1 MRKKELFYIIF
12 ALFGV
17 SCYITAQNTSKVA
30 SHTFV
35 VDGDL
40 PIPTEK
46 KELRS
51 GEEIAKSW
59 AEHEHTGRVVAKSW
73 GDKSLYQAGKWKKY
87 RIGRGEERKDTVV
100 YESGTSLFYNCMVE
114 AYAGHYSVILSPDA
128 IWTLI
133 SQGFCHHISLNTE
146 KLKDK
151 IVNHEGKMEISVI
164 SEHDLYSPLM
174 DWDTLLNGF
183 EIQIAEN
190 TKGNIADIMRAD
202 FSTTGN
208 TERIT
213 SQVTLM
219 SAVKSYFDFA
229 AIHTICGIPTI
240 TIEGTS
246 DDWRKIIKKVES
258 LRDYDLGWW
267 VDDLKP
273 ILQEFVNAS
282 EGNVNKD
289 FWQNIVKKDRP
300 ESMKNGAGCGVK
312 DATKFDGW
320 FLKFMPFDKDGRTP
334 DAVVYGRNDM
344 LPSVVSAPFTY
355 IVKDATGNI
364 ISKTPMEIMSGFV
377 GIDVNENT
385 YTMRPQIGWM
395 VSESNPKSFID
406 KAYECYNSLKTIRVS
421 KIPEELKKIE
431 HLEMLFLEFTG
442 EVVIPEWMD
451 KLNIDYIEIK
461 GNIPPELEEKIKKRF
476 SDREVTINKA
486 NVIISS
492 KEK

>member
-1 MRKKELFYIIF
+1 MKKLICFIVTILSASSYMI
-12 ALFGV
+12 
-17 SCYITAQNTSKVA
+17 AQNTSMMA

-87 RIGRGEERKDTVV
+87 RIGRGEGRRDTVV

-164 SEHDLYSPLM
+164 SEYDLYSPLM

-240 TIEGTS
+240 TIEGTP

-258 LRDYDLGWW
+258 LRDYDLSWW

-289 FWQNIVKKDRP
+289 FWQNITKKDRP

-385 YTMRPQIGWM
+385 YTMRPHIGWM
-395 VSESNPKSFID
+395 ASEKNNKGIAE
-406 KAYECYNSLKTIRVS
+406 KIQNSMGIIRVDR
-421 KIPEELKKIE
+421 IPEELKEIE
-431 HLEMLFLEFTG
+431 HLEDLTLEFTN
-442 EVVIPEWMD
+442 EIVIPEWMD
-451 KLNIDYIEIK
+451 TVKIDYLTLK
-461 GNIPPELEEKIKKRF
+461 GNITPELGENLKKRF
-476 SDREVTINKA
+476 YDREVNVHETNVTIS
-486 NVIISS
+486 V
-492 KEK
+492 KE

>member
-1 MRKKELFYIIF
+1 MKKLLCFIVIM
-12 ALFGV
+12 LSV
-17 SCYITAQNTSKVA
+17 SGYMIAQNTSKVA
-30 SHTFV
+30 SRTFV

-51 GEEIAKSW
+51 EEEIAKSW

-87 RIGRGEERKDTVV
+87 RIGRGEERRDTVV

-164 SEHDLYSPLM
+164 SEYDLYSPLM
-174 DWDTLLNGF
+174 DWDTLLNDF
-183 EIQIAEN
+183 DIQIAEN

-240 TIEGTS
+240 TIEGTP

-258 LRDYDLGWW
+258 LRDYDLSWW

-385 YTMRPQIGWM
+385 YTMRPHIGWM
-395 VSESNPKSFID
+395 VSEKNNKGIAE
-406 KAYECYNSLKTIRVS
+406 KIQNSMEIIRVDR
-421 KIPEELKKIE
+421 IPEELKEIE
-431 HLEMLFLEFTG
+431 HLEDLTLEFTN
-442 EVVIPEWMD
+442 EIVIPEWMD
-451 KLNIDYIEIK
+451 TVKIDYLTLK
-461 GNIPPELEEKIKKRF
+461 GNITPELGENLKKRF
-476 SDREVTINKA
+476 YDREVNVHETNVTIS
-486 NVIISS
+486 V
-492 KEK
+492 KE

>member
-1 MRKKELFYIIF
+1 MKKLICFIVTT
-12 ALFGV
+12 LSV
-17 SCYITAQNTSKVA
+17 SGYMIAQNTSMVA

-87 RIGRGEERKDTVV
+87 RIGRGEERRDTVV

-164 SEHDLYSPLM
+164 SEYDLYSPLM

-183 EIQIAEN
+183 DIQIAEN

-240 TIEGTS
+240 TIEGTP

-258 LRDYDLGWW
+258 LRNYDLGWW

-334 DAVVYGRNDM
+334 DTVVYGRNDM

-385 YTMRPQIGWM
+385 YTMRPHIGWM
-395 VSESNPKSFID
+395 VSEKNNKGIAE
-406 KAYECYNSLKTIRVS
+406 KIQNSMGIIRVDR
-421 KIPEELKKIE
+421 IPEELKEIE
-431 HLEMLFLEFTG
+431 HLEDLTLEFTNDI
-442 EVVIPEWMD
+442 VIPEWMD
-451 KLNIDYIEIK
+451 TVKIDYLTLK
-461 GNIPPELEEKIKKRF
+461 GNITPELVENLKKRF
-476 SDREVTINKA
+476 YDKEVNVHETNVTIS
-486 NVIISS
+486 V
-492 KEK
+492 KE

>member
-1 MRKKELFYIIF
+1 M
-12 ALFGV
+12 
-17 SCYITAQNTSKVA
+17 VA

-87 RIGRGEERKDTVV
+87 RIGRGEGRRDTVV

-164 SEHDLYSPLM
+164 SEYDLYSPLM

-240 TIEGTS
+240 TIEGTP

-258 LRDYDLGWW
+258 LRNYDLGWW

-334 DAVVYGRNDM
+334 DTVVYGRNDM

-355 IVKDATGNI
+355 VVKDSTGNI
-364 ISKTPMEIMSGFV
+364 FSKTPMEIMSGFV
-377 GIDVNENT
+377 GIDVNEKT
-385 YTMRPQIGWM
+385 YTMRPHIGWM
-395 VSESNPKSFID
+395 VSEKNNKGIAE
-406 KAYECYNSLKTIRVS
+406 KIQNSMGIIRVDR
-421 KIPEELKKIE
+421 IPEELKEIE
-431 HLEMLFLEFTG
+431 HLEDLTLEFTNDI
-442 EVVIPEWMD
+442 VIPEWMD
-451 KLNIDYIEIK
+451 TVKIDYLTLK
-461 GNIPPELEEKIKKRF
+461 GNITPELGENLKKRF
-476 SDREVTINKA
+476 YDREVNVHETNVTIS
-486 NVIISS
+486 V
-492 KEK
+492 KE

>member
-1 MRKKELFYIIF
+1 MKKLICFIVTI
-12 ALFGV
+12 LSV
-17 SCYITAQNTSKVA
+17 SGYMIAQNTSMVA

-87 RIGRGEERKDTVV
+87 RIGRGEERRDTVV

-164 SEHDLYSPLM
+164 SEYDLYSPHM

-183 EIQIAEN
+183 DIQIAEN

-240 TIEGTS
+240 TIEGTP

-300 ESMKNGAGCGVK
+300 ESMKNGAGCGVG
-312 DATKFDGW
+312 AIFH
-320 FLKFMPFDKDGRTP
+320 FLDIANQF
-334 DAVVYGRNDM
+334 AVFGSQRS
-344 LPSVVSAPFTY
+344 LPQQVAKAVQL
-355 IVKDATGNI
+355 
-364 ISKTPMEIMSGFV
+364 
-377 GIDVNENT
+377 EN
-385 YTMRPQIGWM
+385 P
-395 VSESNPKSFID
+395 
-406 KAYECYNSLKTIRVS
+406 C
-421 KIPEELKKIE
+421 IP
-431 HLEMLFLEFTG
+431 
-442 EVVIPEWMD
+442 
-451 KLNIDYIEIK
+451 
-461 GNIPPELEEKIKKRF
+461 
-476 SDREVTINKA
+476 
-486 NVIISS
+486 
-492 KEK
+492 

>member
-1 MRKKELFYIIF
+1 M
-12 ALFGV
+12 
-17 SCYITAQNTSKVA
+17 VA

-87 RIGRGEERKDTVV
+87 RIGRGEERRDTVV

-164 SEHDLYSPLM
+164 SEYDLYSPLM

-183 EIQIAEN
+183 DIQIAEN

-240 TIEGTS
+240 TIEGTP

-334 DAVVYGRNDM
+334 DTVVYGRNDM

-355 IVKDATGNI
+355 VVKDSTGNI
-364 ISKTPMEIMSGFV
+364 FSKTPMEIMSGFV
-377 GIDVNENT
+377 GIDVNEKT
-385 YTMRPQIGWM
+385 YTMRPHIGWM
-395 VSESNPKSFID
+395 VSEKNNKGIAE
-406 KAYECYNSLKTIRVS
+406 KIQNSMGIIRVDR
-421 KIPEELKKIE
+421 IPEELKEIE
-431 HLEMLFLEFTG
+431 HLEDLTLEFTN
-442 EVVIPEWMD
+442 EIVIPEWMD
-451 KLNIDYIEIK
+451 TVKIDYLTLK
-461 GNIPPELEEKIKKRF
+461 GNITPELVENLKKRF
-476 SDREVTINKA
+476 YDREVNVHETNVTIS
-486 NVIISS
+486 V
-492 KEK
+492 KE

>member
-1 MRKKELFYIIF
+1 MKKLICFIVTI
-12 ALFGV
+12 LSV
-17 SCYITAQNTSKVA
+17 SSYMIAQNTSMVA

-87 RIGRGEERKDTVV
+87 RIGRGEERRDTVV

-164 SEHDLYSPLM
+164 SEYDLYSPLM

-240 TIEGTS
+240 TIEGTP

-385 YTMRPQIGWM
+385 YTMRPHIGWM
-395 VSESNPKSFID
+395 VSEKNNKGIAE
-406 KAYECYNSLKTIRVS
+406 KIQNSMGIIRVDR
-421 KIPEELKKIE
+421 IPEELKEIE
-431 HLEMLFLEFTG
+431 HLEDLTLEFTN
-442 EVVIPEWMD
+442 EIVIPEWMD
-451 KLNIDYIEIK
+451 TVKIDYLTLK
-461 GNIPPELEEKIKKRF
+461 GNITPELGENLKKRF
-476 SDREVTINKA
+476 YDKEVNVHETNVTIS
-486 NVIISS
+486 V
-492 KEK
+492 KE

>member
-1 MRKKELFYIIF
+1 MLS
-12 ALFGV
+12 V
-17 SCYITAQNTSKVA
+17 SGYMIAQNTSKVA

-51 GEEIAKSW
+51 EEEIAKSW

-87 RIGRGEERKDTVV
+87 RIGRGEERRDTVV

-164 SEHDLYSPLM
+164 SEYDLYSPLM
-174 DWDTLLNGF
+174 NWDTLLNGF
-183 EIQIAEN
+183 DIQIAEN

-240 TIEGTS
+240 TIEGTP

-258 LRDYDLGWW
+258 LRDYDLSWW

-385 YTMRPQIGWM
+385 YTMRPHIGWM
-395 VSESNPKSFID
+395 VSEKNNKGIAE
-406 KAYECYNSLKTIRVS
+406 KIQNSMEIIRVDR
-421 KIPEELKKIE
+421 IPEELKEIE
-431 HLEMLFLEFTG
+431 HLEDLTLEFTN
-442 EVVIPEWMD
+442 EIVIPEWMD
-451 KLNIDYIEIK
+451 TVKIDYLTLK
-461 GNIPPELEEKIKKRF
+461 GNITPELGENLKKRF
-476 SDREVTINKA
+476 YDREVNVHETNVTIS
-486 NVIISS
+486 V
-492 KEK
+492 KE

>member
-1 MRKKELFYIIF
+1 MI
-12 ALFGV
+12 
-17 SCYITAQNTSKVA
+17 AQNTSMVA

-46 KELRS
+46 KDLRS

-87 RIGRGEERKDTVV
+87 RIGRGEEHRDTVV

-190 TKGNIADIMRAD
+190 TKGNIADFMRAD

-240 TIEGTS
+240 TIEGTP

-385 YTMRPQIGWM
+385 YTMRPHIGWM
-395 VSESNPKSFID
+395 VSEKNNKGIAE
-406 KAYECYNSLKTIRVS
+406 KIQNSMGIIRVDR
-421 KIPEELKKIE
+421 IPEELKEIE
-431 HLEMLFLEFTG
+431 HLEDLTLEFTN
-442 EVVIPEWMD
+442 EIVIPEWMD
-451 KLNIDYIEIK
+451 TVKIDYLTLK
-461 GNIPPELEEKIKKRF
+461 GNITPELGENLKKRF
-476 SDREVTINKA
+476 YDREVNVHETI
-486 NVIISS
+486 VTISV
-492 KEK
+492 KE

>member
-1 MRKKELFYIIF
+1 MKKLICFIVTI
-12 ALFGV
+12 LSV
-17 SCYITAQNTSKVA
+17 SSYMIAQNTSMMA

-87 RIGRGEERKDTVV
+87 RIGRGEERRDTVV

-164 SEHDLYSPLM
+164 SEYDLYSPLM

-183 EIQIAEN
+183 DIQIAEN

-213 SQVTLM
+213 SQVMLM

-240 TIEGTS
+240 TIEGTP

-334 DAVVYGRNDM
+334 DTVVYGRNDM

-377 GIDVNENT
+377 GIDVNEKT
-385 YTMRPQIGWM
+385 YTMRPHIGWM
-395 VSESNPKSFID
+395 VSEKNNKGIAE
-406 KAYECYNSLKTIRVS
+406 KIQNSMGIIRVDR
-421 KIPEELKKIE
+421 IPEELKEIE
-431 HLEMLFLEFTG
+431 HLEDLTLEFTN
-442 EVVIPEWMD
+442 EIVIPEWMD
-451 KLNIDYIEIK
+451 TVKIDYLTLK
-461 GNIPPELEEKIKKRF
+461 GNITPELGENLKKRF
-476 SDREVTINKA
+476 YDREVNVHETNVTIS
-486 NVIISS
+486 V
-492 KEK
+492 KE

>member
-1 MRKKELFYIIF
+1 MKKLICFIVTI
-12 ALFGV
+12 LSV
-17 SCYITAQNTSKVA
+17 SCYMIAQNTSMVA

-87 RIGRGEERKDTVV
+87 RIGRREERRDTVV

-164 SEHDLYSPLM
+164 SEYDLYSPLM

-183 EIQIAEN
+183 DIQIAEN

-213 SQVTLM
+213 SQVMLM

-240 TIEGTS
+240 TIEGTP

-258 LRDYDLGWW
+258 LRNYDLGWW

-300 ESMKNGAGCGVK
+300 ESMKKGAGCGVK

-385 YTMRPQIGWM
+385 YTMRPHIGWM
-395 VSESNPKSFID
+395 VSEKNNKGIAE
-406 KAYECYNSLKTIRVS
+406 KTQNSMGIIRVDR
-421 KIPEELKKIE
+421 IPEELKEIE
-431 HLEMLFLEFTG
+431 HLEDLTLEFTN
-442 EVVIPEWMD
+442 EIVIPEWMD
-451 KLNIDYIEIK
+451 TVKIDYLTLK
-461 GNIPPELEEKIKKRF
+461 GNITPELVENLKKRF
-476 SDREVTINKA
+476 YDREVNVHETNVTIS
-486 NVIISS
+486 V
-492 KEK
+492 KE

>member
-1 MRKKELFYIIF
+1 MI
-12 ALFGV
+12 
-17 SCYITAQNTSKVA
+17 AQNTSILA

-87 RIGRGEERKDTVV
+87 RIGRGEERRDTVV

-164 SEHDLYSPLM
+164 SEYDLYSPLM

-183 EIQIAEN
+183 DIQIAEN

-240 TIEGTS
+240 TIEGTP

-258 LRDYDLGWW
+258 LRNYDLGWW

-334 DAVVYGRNDM
+334 DAVVYGRNDI

-385 YTMRPQIGWM
+385 YTMRPHIGWM
-395 VSESNPKSFID
+395 VSEKNNKGIAE
-406 KAYECYNSLKTIRVS
+406 KIQNSMEIIRVDR
-421 KIPEELKKIE
+421 IPEELKEIE
-431 HLEMLFLEFTG
+431 HLEDLTLEFTN
-442 EVVIPEWMD
+442 EIVIPEWMD
-451 KLNIDYIEIK
+451 TVKIDYLTLK
-461 GNIPPELEEKIKKRF
+461 GNITPELGENLKKRF
-476 SDREVTINKA
+476 YDREVNVHETI
-486 NVIISS
+486 VTISV
-492 KEK
+492 KE

>member
-1 MRKKELFYIIF
+1 MKKLICFIVTI
-12 ALFGV
+12 LSV
-17 SCYITAQNTSKVA
+17 SCYMIAQNTSMVA

-87 RIGRGEERKDTVV
+87 RIGRGEGRRDTVV

-164 SEHDLYSPLM
+164 SEYDLYSPLM

-183 EIQIAEN
+183 DIQIAEN
-190 TKGNIADIMRAD
+190 TKGNID
-202 FSTTGN
+202 

-240 TIEGTS
+240 TIEGTP

-258 LRDYDLGWW
+258 LRNYDLGWW

-300 ESMKNGAGCGVK
+300 ESMKKGAGCGVK

-334 DAVVYGRNDM
+334 DTVVYGRNDM

-355 IVKDATGNI
+355 VVKDSTGNI
-364 ISKTPMEIMSGFV
+364 FSKTPMEIMSGFV
-377 GIDVNENT
+377 GIDVNEKT
-385 YTMRPQIGWM
+385 YTMRPHIGWM
-395 VSESNPKSFID
+395 VSEKNNKGIAE
-406 KAYECYNSLKTIRVS
+406 KIQNSMGIIRVDR
-421 KIPEELKKIE
+421 IPEELKEIE
-431 HLEMLFLEFTG
+431 HLEDLTLEFTNDI
-442 EVVIPEWMD
+442 VIPEWMD
-451 KLNIDYIEIK
+451 TVKIDYLTLK
-461 GNIPPELEEKIKKRF
+461 GNITPELVENLKKRF
-476 SDREVTINKA
+476 YDREVNVHETNVTIS
-486 NVIISS
+486 V
-492 KEK
+492 KE

>member
-1 MRKKELFYIIF
+1 MKKLICFIVTI
-12 ALFGV
+12 LSV
-17 SCYITAQNTSKVA
+17 SSYMIAQNTSMVA

-51 GEEIAKSW
+51 GEEIAQSW

-87 RIGRGEERKDTVV
+87 RIGRGEERRDTVV

-164 SEHDLYSPLM
+164 SEYDLYSPLM

-183 EIQIAEN
+183 DIQIAEN

-240 TIEGTS
+240 TIEGTP

-289 FWQNIVKKDRP
+289 FWQNIVKKDCP

-395 VSESNPKSFID
+395 VSEKNNKGIAE
-406 KAYECYNSLKTIRVS
+406 KIQNSMGIIRVDR
-421 KIPEELKKIE
+421 IPEELKEIE
-431 HLEMLFLEFTG
+431 HLEDLTLEFTN
-442 EVVIPEWMD
+442 EIVIPEWMD
-451 KLNIDYIEIK
+451 TVKIDYLTLK
-461 GNIPPELEEKIKKRF
+461 GNITPELVENLKKRF
-476 SDREVTINKA
+476 YDREVNVHETNVTIS
-486 NVIISS
+486 V
-492 KEK
+492 KE

>member
-1 MRKKELFYIIF
+1 MKKLICFIVTI
-12 ALFGV
+12 LSV
-17 SCYITAQNTSKVA
+17 SSYMIAQNTSMVA

-87 RIGRGEERKDTVV
+87 RIGRGEERRDTVV

-164 SEHDLYSPLM
+164 SEYDLYSPLM
-174 DWDTLLNGF
+174 DWDTLLNDF
-183 EIQIAEN
+183 DIQIAEN

-240 TIEGTS
+240 TIEGTP

-334 DAVVYGRNDM
+334 DTVVYGRNDM

-385 YTMRPQIGWM
+385 YTMRPHIGWM
-395 VSESNPKSFID
+395 VSEKNNKGIAE
-406 KAYECYNSLKTIRVS
+406 KIQNSMGIIRVDR
-421 KIPEELKKIE
+421 IPEELKEIE
-431 HLEMLFLEFTG
+431 HLEDLTLEFTNDI
-442 EVVIPEWMD
+442 VIPEWMD
-451 KLNIDYIEIK
+451 TVKIDYLTLK
-461 GNIPPELEEKIKKRF
+461 GNITPELGENLKKRF
-476 SDREVTINKA
+476 YDREVNVHETNVTIS
-486 NVIISS
+486 V
-492 KEK
+492 KE

>member
-1 MRKKELFYIIF
+1 MKKLLCFIVIM
-12 ALFGV
+12 LSV
-17 SCYITAQNTSKVA
+17 SGYMIAQNTSKVA

-51 GEEIAKSW
+51 EEEIAKSW

-87 RIGRGEERKDTVV
+87 RIGRGEGRRDTVV

-164 SEHDLYSPLM
+164 SEYDLYSPLM

-183 EIQIAEN
+183 DIQIAEN
-190 TKGNIADIMRAD
+190 TKGNIADFMRAD

-240 TIEGTS
+240 TIEGTP

-258 LRDYDLGWW
+258 LRDYDLSWW

-334 DAVVYGRNDM
+334 DTVVYGRNDM

-385 YTMRPQIGWM
+385 YTMRPHIGWM
-395 VSESNPKSFID
+395 VSEKNNKGIA
-406 KAYECYNSLKTIRVS
+406 KKIQNSMGIIRVDR
-421 KIPEELKKIE
+421 IPEELKEIE
-431 HLEMLFLEFTG
+431 HLEDLTLEFTNDI
-442 EVVIPEWMD
+442 VIPEWMD
-451 KLNIDYIEIK
+451 TVKIDYLTLK
-461 GNIPPELEEKIKKRF
+461 GNITPELVENLKKRF
-476 SDREVTINKA
+476 YDREVNVHETNVTIS
-486 NVIISS
+486 V
-492 KEK
+492 KE

>member
-1 MRKKELFYIIF
+1 MKKLICFIVTI
-12 ALFGV
+12 LSV
-17 SCYITAQNTSKVA
+17 SSYMIAQNTSMMA

-87 RIGRGEERKDTVV
+87 RIGRGEERRDTVV

-164 SEHDLYSPLM
+164 SEYDLYSPHM

-240 TIEGTS
+240 TIEGTP

-334 DAVVYGRNDM
+334 DTVVYGRNDM

-385 YTMRPQIGWM
+385 YTMRPHIGWM
-395 VSESNPKSFID
+395 VSEKNNKGIAE
-406 KAYECYNSLKTIRVS
+406 KIQNSMGIIRVDR
-421 KIPEELKKIE
+421 IPEELKEIE
-431 HLEMLFLEFTG
+431 HLEDLTFEFTN
-442 EVVIPEWMD
+442 EIVIPEWMD
-451 KLNIDYIEIK
+451 TVKIDYLTLK
-461 GNIPPELEEKIKKRF
+461 GNITPELVENLKKRF
-476 SDREVTINKA
+476 YDREVNVHETNVTIS
-486 NVIISS
+486 V
-492 KEK
+492 KE

>member
-1 MRKKELFYIIF
+1 MKKLICFIVTI
-12 ALFGV
+12 LSV
-17 SCYITAQNTSKVA
+17 SSYMIAQNTSMMA

-87 RIGRGEERKDTVV
+87 RIGRGEERRDTVV

-164 SEHDLYSPLM
+164 SEYDLYSPLM

-190 TKGNIADIMRAD
+190 TKGNIADFMRAD

-240 TIEGTS
+240 TIEGTP

-258 LRDYDLGWW
+258 LRDYDLSWW

-385 YTMRPQIGWM
+385 YTMRPHIGWM
-395 VSESNPKSFID
+395 VSEKNNKGIAE
-406 KAYECYNSLKTIRVS
+406 KIQNSMGIIRVDR
-421 KIPEELKKIE
+421 IPEELKDIE
-431 HLEMLFLEFTG
+431 HLEDLTLEFTN
-442 EVVIPEWMD
+442 EIVIPEWMD
-451 KLNIDYIEIK
+451 TVKIDYLTLK
-461 GNIPPELEEKIKKRF
+461 GNITPELGENLKKRF
-476 SDREVTINKA
+476 YDREVNVHETNVTIS
-486 NVIISS
+486 V
-492 KEK
+492 KE

>member
-1 MRKKELFYIIF
+1 MKKLICFIVTI
-12 ALFGV
+12 LSV
-17 SCYITAQNTSKVA
+17 SSYMIAQNTSMVA

-87 RIGRGEERKDTVV
+87 RIGRGEERRDTVV

-164 SEHDLYSPLM
+164 SEYDLYSPLM

-183 EIQIAEN
+183 DIQIAEN

-240 TIEGTS
+240 TIEGTP

-258 LRDYDLGWW
+258 LRNYDLGWW

-377 GIDVNENT
+377 GIDVNEKT
-385 YTMRPQIGWM
+385 YTMRPHIGWM
-395 VSESNPKSFID
+395 VSEKNNKGIAE
-406 KAYECYNSLKTIRVS
+406 KIQNSMGIIRVDR
-421 KIPEELKKIE
+421 IPEELKEIE
-431 HLEMLFLEFTG
+431 HLEDLTLEFTN
-442 EVVIPEWMD
+442 EIVIPEWMD
-451 KLNIDYIEIK
+451 TVKIDYLTLK
-461 GNIPPELEEKIKKRF
+461 GNITPELGENLKKRF
-476 SDREVTINKA
+476 YDREVNVHETNVTIS
-486 NVIISS
+486 V
-492 KEK
+492 KE

>member
-1 MRKKELFYIIF
+1 MKKLICFIVTI
-12 ALFGV
+12 LSV
-17 SCYITAQNTSKVA
+17 SSYMIAQNTSMVA

-87 RIGRGEERKDTVV
+87 RIGRGEERRDTVV

-164 SEHDLYSPLM
+164 SEYDLYSPLM

-183 EIQIAEN
+183 DIQIAKN

-240 TIEGTS
+240 TIEGTP

-258 LRDYDLGWW
+258 LRDYNLSWW

-282 EGNVNKD
+282 EGNINKD
-289 FWQNIVKKDRP
+289 FWQNIMKKDRP

-355 IVKDATGNI
+355 IIKDATGNI

-385 YTMRPQIGWM
+385 YTMRPHIGWM
-395 VSESNPKSFID
+395 VSEKNNKGIAE
-406 KAYECYNSLKTIRVS
+406 KIQNSMEIIRVDR
-421 KIPEELKKIE
+421 IPEELREIE
-431 HLEMLFLEFTG
+431 YLEDLTLEFTNDI
-442 EVVIPEWMD
+442 VIPEWMD
-451 KLNIDYIEIK
+451 TVKIDYLTLK
-461 GNIPPELEEKIKKRF
+461 GKITPELVENLKKRF
-476 SDREVTINKA
+476 YDREVNVHETNVTIS
-486 NVIISS
+486 V
-492 KEK
+492 KE

>member
-1 MRKKELFYIIF
+1 MKKLICFIVTI
-12 ALFGV
+12 LSV
-17 SCYITAQNTSKVA
+17 SGYMIAQNTSMVA

-87 RIGRGEERKDTVV
+87 RIGRGEERRDTVV

-164 SEHDLYSPLM
+164 SEYDLYSPLM

-240 TIEGTS
+240 TIEGTP

-258 LRDYDLGWW
+258 LRNYDLGWW

-377 GIDVNENT
+377 GIDVNEKT
-385 YTMRPQIGWM
+385 YTMRPHIGWM
-395 VSESNPKSFID
+395 VSEKNNKGIAE
-406 KAYECYNSLKTIRVS
+406 KIQNSMGIIRVDR
-421 KIPEELKKIE
+421 IPEELKEIE
-431 HLEMLFLEFTG
+431 HLEDLTLEFTNDI
-442 EVVIPEWMD
+442 VIPEWMD
-451 KLNIDYIEIK
+451 TVKIDYLTLK
-461 GNIPPELEEKIKKRF
+461 GNITPELVENLKKRF
-476 SDREVTINKA
+476 YDREVNVHETNVTIS
-486 NVIISS
+486 V
-492 KEK
+492 KE

>member
-1 MRKKELFYIIF
+1 MKKLICFIVTI
-12 ALFGV
+12 LSV
-17 SCYITAQNTSKVA
+17 SGYMIAQNTSMVA

-87 RIGRGEERKDTVV
+87 RIGRGEERRDTVV

-164 SEHDLYSPLM
+164 SEYDLYSPLM

-183 EIQIAEN
+183 DIQIAEN

-240 TIEGTS
+240 TIEGTP
-246 DDWRKIIKKVES
+246 DDWRKIIKN
-258 LRDYDLGWW
+258 
-267 VDDLKP
+267 
-273 ILQEFVNAS
+273 NAS

-300 ESMKNGAGCGVK
+300 ESMKKGAGCGVK

-334 DAVVYGRNDM
+334 DTVVYGRNDM

-355 IVKDATGNI
+355 HRLDGVREKQQRYCR
-364 ISKTPMEIMSGFV
+364 K
-377 GIDVNENT
+377 NT
-385 YTMRPQIGWM
+385 KFNG
-395 VSESNPKSFID
+395 
-406 KAYECYNSLKTIRVS
+406 
-421 KIPEELKKIE
+421 
-431 HLEMLFLEFTG
+431 
-442 EVVIPEWMD
+442 
-451 KLNIDYIEIK
+451 DYQ
-461 GNIPPELEEKIKKRF
+461 GG
-476 SDREVTINKA
+476 
-486 NVIISS
+486 
-492 KEK
+492 

>member
-1 MRKKELFYIIF
+1 MKKLICFIVTI
-12 ALFGV
+12 LSV
-17 SCYITAQNTSKVA
+17 SSYMIAQNTSMVA

-87 RIGRGEERKDTVV
+87 RIGRGEERRDTVV

-164 SEHDLYSPLM
+164 SEYDLYSPLM

-240 TIEGTS
+240 TIEGTP

-282 EGNVNKD
+282 EGNINKD
-289 FWQNIVKKDRP
+289 FWQNIMKKDRP

-385 YTMRPQIGWM
+385 YTMRPHIGWM
-395 VSESNPKSFID
+395 VSEKNNKGIAE
-406 KAYECYNSLKTIRVS
+406 KIQNSMGIIRVDR
-421 KIPEELKKIE
+421 IPEELKEIE
-431 HLEMLFLEFTG
+431 HLEDLTLEFTN
-442 EVVIPEWMD
+442 EIVIPEWMD
-451 KLNIDYIEIK
+451 TIKIDYLTLK
-461 GNIPPELEEKIKKRF
+461 GNITPELVENLKKRF
-476 SDREVTINKA
+476 YDREVNVHETNVTIS
-486 NVIISS
+486 V
-492 KEK
+492 KE

>member
-1 MRKKELFYIIF
+1 M
-12 ALFGV
+12 
-17 SCYITAQNTSKVA
+17 VA

-87 RIGRGEERKDTVV
+87 RIGRGEERRDTVV

-164 SEHDLYSPLM
+164 SEYDLYSPLM

-240 TIEGTS
+240 TIEGTP

-258 LRDYDLGWW
+258 LIDYDLGWW

-300 ESMKNGAGCGVK
+300 ESMKKGAGCGVK

-355 IVKDATGNI
+355 VVKDSTGNI
-364 ISKTPMEIMSGFV
+364 FSKTPMEIMSGFV

-385 YTMRPQIGWM
+385 YTMRPHIGWM
-395 VSESNPKSFID
+395 VSEKNNKGIAE
-406 KAYECYNSLKTIRVS
+406 KIQNSMGIIRVDR
-421 KIPEELKKIE
+421 IPEELKEIE
-431 HLEMLFLEFTG
+431 HLEDLTLEFTN
-442 EVVIPEWMD
+442 EIVIPEWMD
-451 KLNIDYIEIK
+451 TVKIDYLTLK
-461 GNIPPELEEKIKKRF
+461 GNITPELGENLKKRF
-476 SDREVTINKA
+476 YDREVNVHETNVTIS
-486 NVIISS
+486 V
-492 KEK
+492 KE

>member
-1 MRKKELFYIIF
+1 MKKLICFIVTILSASSYMI
-12 ALFGV
+12 
-17 SCYITAQNTSKVA
+17 AQNTSMVT

-73 GDKSLYQAGKWKKY
+73 GNKSLYQAGKWKKY
-87 RIGRGEERKDTVV
+87 RIGRGEERRDTVV

-164 SEHDLYSPLM
+164 SEYDLYSPLM

-183 EIQIAEN
+183 DIQIAEN

-240 TIEGTS
+240 TIEGTP

-385 YTMRPQIGWM
+385 YTMRPYIGWM
-395 VSESNPKSFID
+395 VSEKNNKGIAE
-406 KAYECYNSLKTIRVS
+406 KIQNSMGIIRVDR
-421 KIPEELKKIE
+421 IPEELKEIE
-431 HLEMLFLEFTG
+431 HLEDLTLEFTN
-442 EVVIPEWMD
+442 EIVIPEWMD
-451 KLNIDYIEIK
+451 TVKIDYLTLK
-461 GNIPPELEEKIKKRF
+461 GNITPELGENLKKRF
-476 SDREVTINKA
+476 YDREVNVHETNVTIS
-486 NVIISS
+486 V
-492 KEK
+492 KE

>member
-1 MRKKELFYIIF
+1 M
-12 ALFGV
+12 
-17 SCYITAQNTSKVA
+17 VA

-87 RIGRGEERKDTVV
+87 RIGRGEERRDTVV

-164 SEHDLYSPLM
+164 SEYDLYSPLM

-240 TIEGTS
+240 TIEGTP

-258 LRDYDLGWW
+258 LIDYDLGWW

-385 YTMRPQIGWM
+385 YTMRPHIGWM
-395 VSESNPKSFID
+395 VSEKNNKGIAE
-406 KAYECYNSLKTIRVS
+406 KIQNSMGIIRVDR
-421 KIPEELKKIE
+421 IPEELKEIE
-431 HLEMLFLEFTG
+431 HLEDLTLEFTN
-442 EVVIPEWMD
+442 EIVIPEWMD
-451 KLNIDYIEIK
+451 TVKIDYLTLK
-461 GNIPPELEEKIKKRF
+461 GNITPELGENLKKRF
-476 SDREVTINKA
+476 YDREVNVHETNVTIS
-486 NVIISS
+486 V
-492 KEK
+492 KE

>member
-1 MRKKELFYIIF
+1 MKKLLCFIVIM
-12 ALFGV
+12 LSV
-17 SCYITAQNTSKVA
+17 SGYMIAQNTSKVA

-51 GEEIAKSW
+51 EEEIAKSW
-59 AEHEHTGRVVAKSW
+59 SEHEHTGRVVAKSW

-87 RIGRGEERKDTVV
+87 RIGRGEERRDTVV

-164 SEHDLYSPLM
+164 SEYDLYSPHM
-174 DWDTLLNGF
+174 DWDTLINGF

-240 TIEGTS
+240 TIEGTP

-258 LRDYDLGWW
+258 LRDYDLSWW

-385 YTMRPQIGWM
+385 YTMRPHIGWM
-395 VSESNPKSFID
+395 VSEKNNKGIAE
-406 KAYECYNSLKTIRVS
+406 KLQNSMEIIRVDR
-421 KIPEELKKIE
+421 IPEELKEIE
-431 HLEMLFLEFTG
+431 HLEDLTLEFTN
-442 EVVIPEWMD
+442 EIVIPEWMD
-451 KLNIDYIEIK
+451 TVKIDYLTLK
-461 GNIPPELEEKIKKRF
+461 GNITPELGENLKKRF
-476 SDREVTINKA
+476 YDREVNVHETNVTIS
-486 NVIISS
+486 V
-492 KEK
+492 KE

>member
-1 MRKKELFYIIF
+1 MKKLLCFIVIM
-12 ALFGV
+12 LSV
-17 SCYITAQNTSKVA
+17 SGYMIAQNTSKVA

-51 GEEIAKSW
+51 EEEIAKSW

-87 RIGRGEERKDTVV
+87 RIGRGEERRDTVV

-164 SEHDLYSPLM
+164 SEYDLYSPLM
-174 DWDTLLNGF
+174 NWDTLLNGF
-183 EIQIAEN
+183 DIQIAEN

-240 TIEGTS
+240 TIEGTP

-258 LRDYDLGWW
+258 LRDYDLSWW

-385 YTMRPQIGWM
+385 YTMRPHIGWM
-395 VSESNPKSFID
+395 VSEKNNKGIAE
-406 KAYECYNSLKTIRVS
+406 KIQNSMEIIRVDR
-421 KIPEELKKIE
+421 IPEELKEIE
-431 HLEMLFLEFTG
+431 HLEDLTLEFTN
-442 EVVIPEWMD
+442 EIVIPEWMD
-451 KLNIDYIEIK
+451 TVKIDYLTLK
-461 GNIPPELEEKIKKRF
+461 GNITPELGENLKKRF
-476 SDREVTINKA
+476 YDREVNVHETNVTIS
-486 NVIISS
+486 V
-492 KEK
+492 KE

>member
-1 MRKKELFYIIF
+1 MKKLICFIVTI
-12 ALFGV
+12 LSV
-17 SCYITAQNTSKVA
+17 SSYMIAQNTSMVA

-87 RIGRGEERKDTVV
+87 RIGRGEGRRDTVV

-164 SEHDLYSPLM
+164 SEYDLYSPLM

-183 EIQIAEN
+183 DIQIAEN

-213 SQVTLM
+213 SQVMLM

-240 TIEGTS
+240 TIEGTP

-258 LRDYDLGWW
+258 LRNYDLGWW

-300 ESMKNGAGCGVK
+300 ESMKKGAGCGVK

-385 YTMRPQIGWM
+385 YTMRPHIGWM
-395 VSESNPKSFID
+395 VSEKNNKGIAE
-406 KAYECYNSLKTIRVS
+406 KTQNSMGIIRVDR
-421 KIPEELKKIE
+421 IPEELKEIE
-431 HLEMLFLEFTG
+431 HLEDLTLEFTN
-442 EVVIPEWMD
+442 EIVIPEWMD
-451 KLNIDYIEIK
+451 TVKIDYLTLK
-461 GNIPPELEEKIKKRF
+461 GNITPELVENLKKRF
-476 SDREVTINKA
+476 YDREVNVHETNVTIS
-486 NVIISS
+486 V
-492 KEK
+492 KE

>member
-1 MRKKELFYIIF
+1 
-12 ALFGV
+12 
-17 SCYITAQNTSKVA
+17 
-30 SHTFV
+30 
-35 VDGDL
+35 
-40 PIPTEK
+40 
-46 KELRS
+46 
-51 GEEIAKSW
+51 
-59 AEHEHTGRVVAKSW
+59 
-73 GDKSLYQAGKWKKY
+73 
-87 RIGRGEERKDTVV
+87 
-100 YESGTSLFYNCMVE
+100 MVE

-164 SEHDLYSPLM
+164 SEYDLYSPLM

-183 EIQIAEN
+183 EIQIAEK

-240 TIEGTS
+240 TIEGTP

-258 LRDYDLGWW
+258 LRDYDLSWW

-385 YTMRPQIGWM
+385 YTMRPHIGWM
-395 VSESNPKSFID
+395 VSEKNNKGIAE
-406 KAYECYNSLKTIRVS
+406 KIQNSMEIIRVDR
-421 KIPEELKKIE
+421 IPEELKEIE
-431 HLEMLFLEFTG
+431 HLEDLTLEFTN
-442 EVVIPEWMD
+442 EIVIPEWMD
-451 KLNIDYIEIK
+451 TVKIDYLTLK
-461 GNIPPELEEKIKKRF
+461 GNITPELGENLKKRF
-476 SDREVTINKA
+476 YDREVNVHETNVTIS
-486 NVIISS
+486 V
-492 KEK
+492 KE

>member
-1 MRKKELFYIIF
+1 MKKLICFIVTI
-12 ALFGV
+12 LSV
-17 SCYITAQNTSKVA
+17 SCYMIAQNTSMVA

-87 RIGRGEERKDTVV
+87 RIGRGEGRRDTVV

-164 SEHDLYSPLM
+164 SEYDLYSPLM

-183 EIQIAEN
+183 DIQIAEN

-240 TIEGTS
+240 TIEGTP

-258 LRDYDLGWW
+258 LRNYDLGWW

-334 DAVVYGRNDM
+334 DTVVYGRNDM

-355 IVKDATGNI
+355 VVKDSTGNI
-364 ISKTPMEIMSGFV
+364 FSKTPMEIMSGFV
-377 GIDVNENT
+377 GIDVNEKT
-385 YTMRPQIGWM
+385 YTMRPHIGWM
-395 VSESNPKSFID
+395 VSEKNNKGIAE
-406 KAYECYNSLKTIRVS
+406 KIQNSMGIIRVDR
-421 KIPEELKKIE
+421 IPEELKEIE
-431 HLEMLFLEFTG
+431 HLEDLTLEFTN
-442 EVVIPEWMD
+442 EIVIPEWMD
-451 KLNIDYIEIK
+451 TVKIDYLTLK
-461 GNIPPELEEKIKKRF
+461 GNITPELGENLKKRF
-476 SDREVTINKA
+476 YDREVNVHETI
-486 NVIISS
+486 VTISV
-492 KEK
+492 KE

>member
-1 MRKKELFYIIF
+1 MKKLICFIVTI
-12 ALFGV
+12 LSV
-17 SCYITAQNTSKVA
+17 SSYMIAQNTSMVA

-87 RIGRGEERKDTVV
+87 RIGRGEERRDTVV

-164 SEHDLYSPLM
+164 SEYDLYSPLM

-183 EIQIAEN
+183 DIQIAEN

-240 TIEGTS
+240 TIEGTP

-385 YTMRPQIGWM
+385 YTMRPHIGWM
-395 VSESNPKSFID
+395 VSEKNNKGIAE
-406 KAYECYNSLKTIRVS
+406 KIQNSMEIIRVDR
-421 KIPEELKKIE
+421 IPEELKEIE
-431 HLEMLFLEFTG
+431 HLEDLTLEFTN
-442 EVVIPEWMD
+442 EIVIPEWMD
-451 KLNIDYIEIK
+451 TVKIDYLTLK
-461 GNIPPELEEKIKKRF
+461 GNITPELVENLKKRF
-476 SDREVTINKA
+476 YDREVNVHETNVTIS
-486 NVIISS
+486 V
-492 KEK
+492 KE

>member
-87 RIGRGEERKDTVV
+87 RIGRGEERRDTVV

-164 SEHDLYSPLM
+164 SEYDLYSPLM

-183 EIQIAEN
+183 DIQIAEN

-240 TIEGTS
+240 TIEGTP

-385 YTMRPQIGWM
+385 YTMRPHIGWM
-395 VSESNPKSFID
+395 VSEKNNKGIAE
-406 KAYECYNSLKTIRVS
+406 KIQNSMEIIRVDR
-421 KIPEELKKIE
+421 IPEELKEIE
-431 HLEMLFLEFTG
+431 HLEDLTLEFTNDI
-442 EVVIPEWMD
+442 VIPEWMD
-451 KLNIDYIEIK
+451 TVKIDYLTLK
-461 GNIPPELEEKIKKRF
+461 GNITPELVENLKKRF
-476 SDREVTINKA
+476 YDKEVNVHETNVTIS
-486 NVIISS
+486 V
-492 KEK
+492 KE

>member
-1 MRKKELFYIIF
+1 MKKIFCIIF
-12 ALFGV
+12 AMLGI
-17 SCYITAQNTSKVA
+17 SGYMIAQNTSKVA

-51 GEEIAKSW
+51 EEEIAKSW

-87 RIGRGEERKDTVV
+87 RIGRGEGRRDTVV

-164 SEHDLYSPLM
+164 SEYDLYSPLM
-174 DWDTLLNGF
+174 NWDTLLNGF
-183 EIQIAEN
+183 DIQIAEN

-240 TIEGTS
+240 TIEGTP

-258 LRDYDLGWW
+258 LRDYDLSWW

-385 YTMRPQIGWM
+385 YTMRPHIGWM
-395 VSESNPKSFID
+395 VSEKNNKGIAE
-406 KAYECYNSLKTIRVS
+406 KIQNSMGIIRVDR
-421 KIPEELKKIE
+421 IPEELKEIE
-431 HLEMLFLEFTG
+431 HLEDLTLEFTNDI
-442 EVVIPEWMD
+442 VIPEWMD
-451 KLNIDYIEIK
+451 TVKIDYLTLK
-461 GNIPPELEEKIKKRF
+461 GNITPELGENLKKRF
-476 SDREVTINKA
+476 YDREVNVHETNVTIS
-486 NVIISS
+486 V
-492 KEK
+492 KE

>member
-1 MRKKELFYIIF
+1 
-12 ALFGV
+12 
-17 SCYITAQNTSKVA
+17 
-30 SHTFV
+30 
-35 VDGDL
+35 
-40 PIPTEK
+40 
-46 KELRS
+46 
-51 GEEIAKSW
+51 
-59 AEHEHTGRVVAKSW
+59 
-73 GDKSLYQAGKWKKY
+73 
-87 RIGRGEERKDTVV
+87 
-100 YESGTSLFYNCMVE
+100 MVE

-164 SEHDLYSPLM
+164 SEYDLYSPLM

-183 EIQIAEN
+183 DIQIAEN

-240 TIEGTS
+240 TIEGTP

-258 LRDYDLGWW
+258 LRDYDLSWW

-282 EGNVNKD
+282 EGNINKD
-289 FWQNIVKKDRP
+289 FWQNIMKKDRP

-355 IVKDATGNI
+355 IIKDATGNI

-377 GIDVNENT
+377 GIDVNEKT
-385 YTMRPQIGWM
+385 YTMRPHIGWM
-395 VSESNPKSFID
+395 VSEKNNKGIAE
-406 KAYECYNSLKTIRVS
+406 KIQNSMGIIRVDR
-421 KIPEELKKIE
+421 IPEELKEIE
-431 HLEMLFLEFTG
+431 HLEDLTLEFTNDI
-442 EVVIPEWMD
+442 VIPEWMD
-451 KLNIDYIEIK
+451 TVKIDYLTLK
-461 GNIPPELEEKIKKRF
+461 GNITPELVENLKKRF
-476 SDREVTINKA
+476 YDREVNVHETNVTIS
-486 NVIISS
+486 V
-492 KEK
+492 KE

>member
-1 MRKKELFYIIF
+1 MKKLICFIVTI
-12 ALFGV
+12 LSV
-17 SCYITAQNTSKVA
+17 SSYMIAQNTSMMA

-87 RIGRGEERKDTVV
+87 RIGRGEERRDTVV

-164 SEHDLYSPLM
+164 SEYDLYSPLM
-174 DWDTLLNGF
+174 DWDTLLYGF

-240 TIEGTS
+240 TIEGTP

-258 LRDYDLGWW
+258 LRNYDLGWW

-334 DAVVYGRNDM
+334 DTVVYGRNDM

-385 YTMRPQIGWM
+385 YTMRPHIGWM
-395 VSESNPKSFID
+395 VSEKNNKGIAE
-406 KAYECYNSLKTIRVS
+406 KIQNSMGIIRVDR
-421 KIPEELKKIE
+421 IPEELKEIE
-431 HLEMLFLEFTG
+431 HLEDLTLEFTN
-442 EVVIPEWMD
+442 EIVIPEWMD
-451 KLNIDYIEIK
+451 TVKIDYLTLK
-461 GNIPPELEEKIKKRF
+461 GNITPELGENLKKRF
-476 SDREVTINKA
+476 YDREVNVHETNVTIS
-486 NVIISS
+486 V
-492 KEK
+492 KE

>member
-1 MRKKELFYIIF
+1 MKKLICFIVTI
-12 ALFGV
+12 LSV
-17 SCYITAQNTSKVA
+17 SSYMIAQNTSMVA

-87 RIGRGEERKDTVV
+87 RIGRVEEHRDTVV

-164 SEHDLYSPLM
+164 SEYDLYSPLM

-240 TIEGTS
+240 TIEGTP

-258 LRDYDLGWW
+258 LRDYDLSWW

-385 YTMRPQIGWM
+385 YTMRPHIGWM
-395 VSESNPKSFID
+395 VSEKNNKGIAE
-406 KAYECYNSLKTIRVS
+406 KIQNSMEIIRVDR
-421 KIPEELKKIE
+421 IPEELKEIE
-431 HLEMLFLEFTG
+431 HLEYLTLEFTN
-442 EVVIPEWMD
+442 EIVIPEWMD
-451 KLNIDYIEIK
+451 TVKIDYLTLK
-461 GNIPPELEEKIKKRF
+461 GNITPELGENLKKRF
-476 SDREVTINKA
+476 YDREVNVHETNVTIS
-486 NVIISS
+486 V
-492 KEK
+492 KE